1 MILGSLIHKGCV
13 YFSVKDVKYVYL
25 CYFKLT
31 QEAFQSYLEDASVVA
46 GWMNKVRKIC
56 IKHGVDLII
65 LGSPYGLEEQ
75 LVVGIET
82 DADVEEFTKLKT
94 ELYQIDTG
102 FIDYSKTTIIIQ

>member
-1 MILGSLIHKGCV
+1 M
-13 YFSVKDVKYVYL
+13 KDVKYVYL
-25 CYFKLT
+25 CYFKMT
-31 QEAFQSYLEDASVVA
+31 QEAFQSYLEEASVVPD
-46 GWMNKVRKIC
+46 WMDKVRAIC
-56 IKHGVDLII
+56 EKSKVNLII

-82 DADVEEFTKLKT
+82 DLAVDEFTKIKT

>member
-1 MILGSLIHKGCV
+1 M
-13 YFSVKDVKYVYL
+13 KYVYL
-25 CYFKLT
+25 SYFKMT
-31 QEAFQSYLEDASVVA
+31 PEAFQSYLEDASVVPD
-46 GWMNKVRKIC
+46 WMDKVRVIC
-56 IKHGVDLII
+56 DEHKVNLII

-82 DADVEEFTKLKT
+82 DLAVDEFTKIKT

>member
-1 MILGSLIHKGCV
+1 M
-13 YFSVKDVKYVYL
+13 KYVYL
-25 CYFKLT
+25 SYFKMT
-31 QEAFQSYLEDASVVA
+31 QDAFQSYLKDASVIA
-46 GWMNKVRKIC
+46 GWMEKVREIC
-56 IKHGVDLII
+56 KTHKVNLII

-82 DADVEEFTKLKT
+82 DAAVDEFTKIKT

>member
-1 MILGSLIHKGCV
+1 M
-13 YFSVKDVKYVYL
+13 KDVKYVYL

-31 QEAFQSYLEDASVVA
+31 QEAFQSYLEDETV
-46 GWMNKVRKIC
+46 GTDWMDNVRKVC
-56 IKHGVDLII
+56 EKHGVKLII

-75 LVVGIET
+75 FVVGIET
-82 DADVEEFTKLKT
+82 DADVEEFTKIKT

>member
-1 MILGSLIHKGCV
+1 MN
-13 YFSVKDVKYVYL
+13 DVKYVYL
-25 CYFKLT
+25 SYFKMT
-31 QEAFQSYLEDASVVA
+31 QTAFQSFLKDASVVA
-46 GWMNKVRKIC
+46 SWMDKVKAIC
-56 IKHGVDLII
+56 KKHKVCLII

-82 DADVEEFTKLKT
+82 DATVDEFTKIKT